1 MTKRENERLVLGLRA
16 AGWNDEKINDFML
29 YMKSGEEQYQPEVV
43 EAMEEAK
50 RLSRDPKTK
59 KYDSFSEAL
68 EDLGI

>member
-1 MTKRENERLVLGLRA
+1 MTKRETERLVLGLRA

-29 YMKSGEEQYQPEVV
+29 YMKSGEEQYKPEVV

-50 RLSRDPKTK
+50 RLSRDPQTK